1 MTVAATWIMFR
12 RFHVS
17 DLTNRLPPAILE
29 YDRWRELF
37 EAIDSYW
44 EDPVKGVSANI
55 DRLKDLLS
63 VFTADEPDLDK
74 MLAELTSYFDEAS
87 DELSKPL
94 SIFWKKAEIR
104 NKNREQAIDALLQRI
119 KIVTKDIKFQRMW
132 APLDTVTHPYGSSF
146 FNEQQLIEMGADFND
161 YFLTSHVTLDISK
174 VNYSK
179 YGWSEDLTRSV
190 LERYFKENVRPTHI
204 VFDGLNFYIRSV
216 TNINVNIG
224 TQTNSITVCKN
235 LSM

>member
-1 MTVAATWIMFR
+1 MIAVGPRWIMYR
-12 RFHVS
+12 RFRMS

-29 YDRWRELF
+29 YDRWRDLF
-37 EAIDSYW
+37 EVIDAYW
-44 EDPVKGVSANI
+44 EEHVSSSTR
-55 DRLKDLLS
+55 RLKNLLS
-63 VFTADEPDLDK
+63 VFTADKPDLDK

-119 KIVTKDIKFQRMW
+119 KIVTKEIKFQRMW

-146 FNEQQLIEMGADFND
+146 FTEQQLLDMGANFND

-174 VNYSK
+174 ADYAK
-179 YGWSEDLTRSV
+179 HGWSEEQTRSV

-204 VFDGLNFYIRSV
+204 VFDGLNFFIHSV
-216 TNINVNIG
+216 TNINLNIG
-224 TQTNSITVCKN
+224 TQTNSISVCKDI
-235 LSM
+235 ST